1 MVKRSKLLAIL
12 IAGLITTTAF
22 VGCGSNS
29 GDGGATSDSGEKK
42 TLTVWSHFTT
52 NEVQEFEKVAK
63 AWGEE
68 NNVEVSVVE
77 DQGEWQTMIQ
87 AAQSD
92 NGPDIMLGIPHDN
105 LGTFQKAGVTAE
117 VPSGIVSADKYTSD
131 ALVEAV
137 TLDGKI
143 YAVPFAQETTAM
155 FYNKDLVKEV
165 PTTMEDLVE
174 QAKEVGFVY
183 NINDFYFSYAFLS
196 ANGGYVYK
204 DNNGT
209 LDPTDIG
216 LGNEGAIKGLQ
227 FISDLVN
234 KDNLMAADI
243 TGDIAQG
250 EFTSGKAGF
259 YFSGPWDVSAA
270 EEAGLNFGVI
280 PMPTLGG
287 NDTST
292 FLGVQTGIVNE
303 NSKNKDLAWQ
313 LMQEFIDKG
322 QDIVYKTGSRIPV
335 AKDYAID
342 NEYTKAFVEQAK
354 VATPM
359 PNIVEVQAMWTPANN
374 NLKLL
379 TSGQTDAETTAKNI
393 VDQVEEGIKQIK

>member
-1 MVKRSKLLAIL
+1 MVKKSKLLAAL
-12 IAGLITTTAF
+12 IAGVITTTAF
-22 VGCGSNS
+22 VGCGSKEEGGNS
-29 GDGGATSDSGEKK
+29 SEEKK

-52 NEVQEFEKVAK
+52 AEVAEFETVAK

-77 DQGEWQTMIQ
+77 DQGEWQAMIQ

-117 VPSGIVSADKYTSD
+117 VPSDMVSADKYTSE
-131 ALVEAV
+131 ALVNSV
-137 TLDGKI
+137 TLDSKI

-165 PTTMEDLVE
+165 PKTMEDLVE
-174 QAKEVGFVY
+174 QAKELGFVY

-216 LGNEGAIKGLQ
+216 LANDGSIKGLQ

-234 KDNLMAADI
+234 KEKLMAADI
-243 TGDIAQG
+243 TGDIAKG
-250 EFTSGKAGF
+250 EFTSGKAAF
-259 YFSGPWDVSAA
+259 YFSGPWDVGSA

-280 PMPTLGG
+280 PMPTLNG
-287 NDTST
+287 NAPST

-303 NSKNKDLAWQ
+303 NSKNKDLAWE
-313 LMQEFIDKG
+313 LMQEFVDKG
-322 QDIVYKTGSRIPV
+322 QDIIYKTGNRIPV
-335 AKDYAID
+335 AKDYVID
-342 NEYTKAFVEQAK
+342 NEYTKVFVEQAK

-359 PNIVEVQAMWTPANN
+359 PNIVEVQAMWTPVNN
-374 NLKLL
+374 NLILL
-379 TSGQTDAETTAKNI
+379 TSGQTDPATTGKNI
-393 VDQVEEGIKQIK
+393 VEQVEEGIKQIK

>member
-12 IAGLITTTAF
+12 IAGIITTTAF
-22 VGCGSNS
+22 VGCGSKTKE
-29 GDGGATSDSGEKK
+29 GTTDSGEKQ

-52 NEVQEFEKVAK
+52 AEVQEFEKVAK
-63 AWGEE
+63 AWGEA
-68 NNVEVSVVE
+68 NNVDVSVVE
-77 DQGEWQTMIQ
+77 DQGEWQAMIQ

-117 VPSGIVSADKYTSD
+117 VPSGMVSADKYTSE
-131 ALVEAV
+131 ALVNAV

-143 YAVPFAQETTAM
+143 YAVPFAQETTSM

-165 PTTMEDLVE
+165 PKTMEDLVT

-183 NINDFYFSYAFLS
+183 NINDFYFSSAFIA

-204 DNNGT
+204 NNNGT
-209 LDPTDIG
+209 LDPSDIG

-234 KDNLMAADI
+234 KDKLMAADI
-243 TGDIAQG
+243 TGDIAKG
-250 EFTSGKAGF
+250 EFTSGKAAF
-259 YFSGPWDVSAA
+259 YFSGPWDVGAA
-270 EEAGLNFGVI
+270 KEAGLNFGVI
-280 PMPTLGG
+280 PMPTLNG
-287 NDTST
+287 NAPST
-292 FLGVQTGIVNE
+292 FLGVQTAVVNE
-303 NSKNKDLAWQ
+303 NSKNKDLAWK
-313 LMQEFIDKG
+313 LMEEFVNKG

-335 AKDYAID
+335 AKDYTID

-374 NLKLL
+374 NLILL
-379 TSGQTDAETTAKNI
+379 TSGQTDAATTAKNI
-393 VDQVEEGIKQIK
+393 VDQVKEGIKQIK

>member
-1 MVKRSKLLAIL
+1 MVKRSKLLAVL

-22 VGCGSNS
+22 VGCGSKT
-29 GDGGATSDSGEKK
+29 DGGTSDSGDKK

-77 DQGEWQTMIQ
+77 DQGEWQAMIQ

-105 LGTFQKAGVTAE
+105 LGTFQKAGVTSE
-117 VPSGIVSADKYTSD
+117 VPNGIVSSDKYTSD
-131 ALVEAV
+131 TLVDAV
-137 TLDGKI
+137 TLDGKV

-165 PTTMEDLVE
+165 PKTMEDLVE

-183 NINDFYFSYAFLS
+183 NINDFFFSYAFLS

-216 LGNEGAIKGLQ
+216 LGNEGAVKGLQ

-234 KDNLMAADI
+234 KDKLMAADI
-243 TGDIAQG
+243 TGDIAKG

-259 YFSGPWDVSAA
+259 YFSGPWDVGSA

-287 NDTST
+287 KDTST

-303 NSKNKDLAWQ
+303 NSKNKDLAWK
-313 LMQEFIDKG
+313 LMEEFINKG
-322 QDIVYKTGSRIPV
+322 QDIVYKTGNRIPV
-335 AKDYAID
+335 AKDYTIE

-379 TSGQTDAETTAKNI
+379 TSGQTDAATTGKNI
-393 VDQVEEGIKQIK
+393 VDQVTEGIKQIK

>member
-1 MVKRSKLLAIL
+1 MVKRSKLLAVL
-12 IAGLITTTAF
+12 IAGIITTTAF
-22 VGCGSNS
+22 VGCGSKS
-29 GDGGATSDSGEKK
+29 EDGGSTSGEKK

-77 DQGEWQTMIQ
+77 DQGKFQEMIQ

-92 NGPDIMLGIPHDN
+92 NGPDIILGVPHDN
-105 LGTFQKAGVTAE
+105 LGTFQKAGITAE
-117 VPSGIVSADKYTSD
+117 VPAGMVTEGKYTSN
-131 ALVEAV
+131 ALVDAV
-137 TLDGKI
+137 TIDGKV
-143 YAVPFAQETTAM
+143 YAIPFAQETTAM

-165 PTTMEDLVE
+165 PKTMEDLVAK
-174 QAKEVGFVY
+174 AKEVGFVY

-204 DNNGT
+204 NNNGT

-216 LGNEGAIKGLQ
+216 LGNEGAVKGLQ

-234 KDNLMAADI
+234 KDKLMASDI
-243 TGDIAQG
+243 TGDIAKG

-259 YFSGPWDVSAA
+259 YFSGPWDVAGA
-270 EEAGLNFGVI
+270 KEAGLNFGVI
-280 PMPTLGG
+280 PMPTLNG
-287 NDTST
+287 NAPST
-292 FLGVQTGIVNE
+292 FLGVQTSFVNE
-303 NSKNKDLAWQ
+303 NSKNKDLAWK
-313 LMQEFIDKG
+313 LMEEFVNKG

-335 AKDYAID
+335 AKDYTVED
-342 NEYTKAFVEQAK
+342 EYTKVFMEQAK

-359 PNIVEVQAMWTPANN
+359 PNIVEVQAMWEPGGN

-379 TSGQTDAETTAKNI
+379 TSGQTDAATTGKNI
-393 VDQVEEGIKQIK
+393 VEQVKEGIKQIK

>member
-12 IAGLITTTAF
+12 IAGVITTTAF
-22 VGCGSNS
+22 VGCGSSTN
-29 GDGGATSDSGEKK
+29 GGTSDSGEKK

-52 NEVQEFEKVAK
+52 AEVQEFEKVAK

-77 DQGEWQTMIQ
+77 DQGEWQAMIQ

-105 LGTFQKAGVTAE
+105 LGTFQKAGVTSE

-137 TLDGKI
+137 TLDSKI

-165 PTTMEDLVE
+165 PKTMEDLVE
-174 QAKEVGFVY
+174 QAKNVGFVY
-183 NINDFYFSYAFLS
+183 NINDFYFSYAFLA

-216 LGNEGAIKGLQ
+216 LGNEGSIKGLQ

-234 KDNLMAADI
+234 KENLMAADI
-243 TGDIAQG
+243 TGDIAKG

-259 YFSGPWDVSAA
+259 YFSGPWDVASA

-280 PMPTLGG
+280 PMPTFGG

-303 NSKNKDLAWQ
+303 NSKNKDLAWD

-322 QDIVYKTGSRIPV
+322 QDIVYKTGNRIPV

-354 VATPM
+354 IATPM

-379 TSGQTDAETTAKNI
+379 TSGQTDAATTAKNI

>member
-1 MVKRSKLLAIL
+1 MGKNSKLLAVL
-12 IAGLITTTAF
+12 IAGVITATAF
-22 VGCGSNS
+22 VGCGSKSEDGNS
-29 GDGGATSDSGEKK
+29 SEEKK

-52 NEVQEFEKVAK
+52 NEVKEFEIVAK

-77 DQGEWQTMIQ
+77 DQGEWQAMIQ

-117 VPSGIVSADKYTSD
+117 VPSGFVSADKYTSE
-131 ALVEAV
+131 ALVSSV

-165 PTTMEDLVE
+165 PKTMEDLVE

-204 DNNGT
+204 NNNGT
-209 LDPTDIG
+209 LDPSDIG
-216 LGNEGAIKGLQ
+216 LGNDGAVKGFQ

-234 KDNLMAADI
+234 KENLMAADI
-243 TGDIAQG
+243 TGDIAKG

-259 YFSGPWDVSAA
+259 YFSGPWDVGSA

-280 PMPTLGG
+280 PMPTLNG
-287 NDTST
+287 NAPST

-303 NSKNKDLAWQ
+303 NSKNKDLAWE
-313 LMQEFIDKG
+313 LMQEFVDKG
-322 QDIVYKTGSRIPV
+322 QDIIYNTGNRIPV

-342 NEYTKAFVEQAK
+342 NEYTKVFVEQAK

-359 PNIVEVQAMWTPANN
+359 PNIVEVQAMWTPAKN
-374 NLKLL
+374 NLILL
-379 TSGQTDAETTAKNI
+379 TSGQTDAATTGKNI
-393 VDQVEEGIKQIK
+393 VEQVEEGIKQIK

>member
-12 IAGLITTTAF
+12 IAGVITTTAF
-22 VGCGSNS
+22 VGCGSSTN
-29 GDGGATSDSGEKK
+29 GGTSDSGKKK

-52 NEVQEFEKVAK
+52 AEVQEFEKVAK

-77 DQGEWQTMIQ
+77 DQGEWQAMIQ

-137 TLDGKI
+137 TLDSKI
-143 YAVPFAQETTAM
+143 YAVPFAQETPAM

-165 PTTMEDLVE
+165 PKTMEDLVE
-174 QAKEVGFVY
+174 QAKNVGFVY
-183 NINDFYFSYAFLS
+183 DINNFYLSYAFLA

-216 LGNEGAIKGLQ
+216 LGNEGSIKGLQ
-227 FISDLVN
+227 FLSDLVN

-243 TGDIAQG
+243 TGDIAKA

-259 YFSGPWDVSAA
+259 YFSGPWDVLAA

-280 PMPTLGG
+280 PMPTFGG
-287 NDTST
+287 NNSST

-303 NSKNKDLAWQ
+303 NSKNKDLAWD
-313 LMQEFIDKG
+313 LMKEFINKG
-322 QDIVYKTGSRIPV
+322 QDIVYKTGNRIPV
-335 AKDYAID
+335 AKNYAID

-354 VATPM
+354 IATPM

-379 TSGQTDAETTAKNI
+379 TSGQTDAATTAKNI

>member
-12 IAGLITTTAF
+12 IAGVITTTAF
-22 VGCGSNS
+22 VGCGSSTN
-29 GDGGATSDSGEKK
+29 GGTSDSGEKK

-52 NEVQEFEKVAK
+52 AEVQEFEKVAK

-77 DQGEWQTMIQ
+77 DQGEWQAMIQ

-105 LGTFQKAGVTAE
+105 LGTFQKAGVTSE

-137 TLDGKI
+137 TLDSKI

-165 PTTMEDLVE
+165 PKTMEDLVE
-174 QAKEVGFVY
+174 QAKNVGFVY
-183 NINDFYFSYAFLS
+183 NINDFYFSYAFLA

-216 LGNEGAIKGLQ
+216 LGNEGSIKGLQ

-234 KDNLMAADI
+234 KENLMAADI
-243 TGDIAQG
+243 TGDIAKG

-259 YFSGPWDVSAA
+259 YFSGPWDVTSA

-280 PMPTLGG
+280 PMPTFGG

-303 NSKNKDLAWQ
+303 NSKNKDLAWD

-322 QDIVYKTGSRIPV
+322 QDIVYKTGNRIPV

-354 VATPM
+354 IATPM

-379 TSGQTDAETTAKNI
+379 TSGQTDAATTAKNI